1 MPEKSIILNRTNH
14 IINTG
19 ELTIDKF
26 IYYTRRTPWLWIKVQ
41 TKRVDQERHTHNPC
55 RWGSAD
61 GEKENIPEG
70 FSFKKKCTH
79 QLGCSPLPSFSSVCV
94 FLSGISLCNPVS
106 SLLPFIRPQTV
117 GAKAVSQ
124 RSDSSAVRHAWG
136 LQRCLFL
143 SNSLVLP
150 GQPPK
155 QFYNL
160 AAGTKLPFTLLLARF
175 LRQFISHLC
184 L

>member
-1 MPEKSIILNRTNH
+1 MTHEGPEPPSFLPRNVRHAAAGATVH
-14 IINTG
+14 PHETSAPPP
-19 ELTIDKF
+19 
-26 IYYTRRTPWLWIKVQ
+26 TP
-41 TKRVDQERHTHNPC
+41 P
-55 RWGSAD
+55 
-61 GEKENIPEG
+61 
-70 FSFKKKCTH
+70 F
-79 QLGCSPLPSFSSVCV
+79 SPLPSFSSVCV

-124 RSDSSAVRHAWG
+124 RSDSSAIRHAWG

-143 SNSLVLP
+143 SNSLVLS